1 MCVHVCDCAGK
12 TTRRFLLLDF
22 LQNLLDFLRNLLDSL
37 VAAAESL
44 IVENLA
50 VEK

>member
-1 MCVHVCDCAGK
+1 MCDCAGK

-22 LQNLLDFLRNLLDSL
+22 LQNLLGSL